1 MRGGGRFMAAGS
13 LAAALALGASIAL
26 AAPGDPDAAFGT
38 DGVVI
43 TDLGGTAERAAGV
56 VHQSDGSIVV
66 LADDDNTRDT
76 VLIRY
81 RSDGSLDTSFG
92 TGGVVDVPRVGDFV
106 LPGDL
111 LVTDDDSLILVGS
124 TFVATE
130 YDLIVMKFT
139 SDGVPDTAFGGGDG
153 HVEADLGHW
162 DFGVSGALD
171 GAGRIVIAGRTRPD
185 SATAYDG
192 LVARFTASGVLD
204 TSFSGDGWATL
215 GSTAFD
221 EFTDVAVDSSNRPV
235 VTGYTSLDG
244 AGLVVARLTA
254 SGSLD
259 GTFGAGYVIP
269 ALPVAGEGLAIDI
282 DQSERIVVGGRVGTD
297 TDILVLRLS
306 STGSLDSTFGGG
318 DGHLIEDFSGYV
330 YDAIA
335 DLAVADDGSIVAVG
349 LAGDGGLVARF
360 TDVGT
365 FDTTFSGDGFDI
377 TDVTTSS
384 ESLQALS
391 LDDAGRVVAV
401 GNFQD
406 ADTGDN
412 DLLMV
417 RYLLEDPPPA
427 TTTTTTTVPDTV
439 DSFDDDNGSVHEA
452 DIEALA
458 ASGITRGCGE
468 RLFCPRDSVTRDQM
482 AAFLQRA
489 VPLPYP
495 AGDPDSFS
503 DDDGSV
509 FESDIEALA
518 ASGVTRGCAEE
529 LFCPSAPVTRGQ
541 MAAFLVRALGLERPA
556 GDPDTFADD
565 NGSVF
570 ESDIEALAASGITR
584 GCGPQSFCPDD
595 PVTREQMA
603 SFLVRAFVTP

>member
-1 MRGGGRFMAAGS
+1 MAAGS
-13 LAAALALGASIAL
+13 LAAALALGASIAW

-43 TDLGGTAERAAGV
+43 TDLGGTSERAAGV

-66 LADDDNTRDT
+66 LADDDDTRDT

-111 LVTDDDSLILVGS
+111 LVTGDDSLIVVGS

-139 SDGVPDTAFGGGDG
+139 ADGVPDTAFGGGDG
-153 HVEADLGHW
+153 HVEADLGDW
-162 DFGVSGALD
+162 DFGVSGVLD
-171 GAGRIVIAGRTRPD
+171 GAGRIVVAGRTRPD
-185 SATAYDG
+185 SSTADDG

-215 GSTAFD
+215 GATAFD

-235 VTGYTSLDG
+235 VTGFTSLDG
-244 AGLVVARLTA
+244 GGLVVARLTTT
-254 SGSLD
+254 GSLD
-259 GTFGAGYVIP
+259 TTFGSGYVIP
-269 ALPVAGEGLAIDI
+269 PPLPFDAEGRAIDI
-282 DQSERIVVGGRVGTD
+282 DQSGRIVVGGRVGDD

-306 STGSLDSTFGGG
+306 PTGDLDPAFAGG
-318 DGHLIEDFSGYV
+318 DGFLVEDFSGHV
-330 YDAIA
+330 YDAVN

-360 TDVGT
+360 TDAGT
-365 FDTTFSGDGFDI
+365 FDPSFSGDGFDI

-384 ESLQALS
+384 ESLGALAI
-391 LDDAGRVVAV
+391 DDADRVVAV

-417 RYLLEDPPPA
+417 RYLLADPPPTA
-427 TTTTTTTVPDTV
+427 TTTTTVPDPV

-495 AGDPDSFS
+495 AGDPDSFT
-503 DDDGSV
+503 DDNGSV
-509 FESDIEALA
+509 FEADIEALA

-541 MAAFLVRALGLERPA
+541 MAAFLVRALGLEHPA
-556 GDPDTFADD
+556 GDPDTFSDD

-603 SFLVRAFVTP
+603 SFLVRAFVSP